1 MKGPTVRKTLLAS
14 AIALSA
20 GFAIAGSAL
29 AQGVVIFNPGDV
41 AYGYTDG
48 YWTRDHVWHTW
59 AKPEYVETYRKYPG
73 AQYHE
78 WVHTRDANQG
88 WVEIRP

>member
-1 MKGPTVRKTLLAS
+1 MKKTLLA
-14 AIALSA
+14 L
-20 GFAIAGSAL
+20 AIAGAATVAAGPVFAQSA
-29 AQGVVIFNPGDV
+29 VITFDPGNV
-41 AYGYTDG
+41 AYGYSDG

-59 AKPEYVETYRKYPG
+59 EKPEYVEVYRKHPG

-88 WVEIRP
+88 WVEIVR

>member
-1 MKGPTVRKTLLAS
+1 VKKTLIALTLAGVTTFGAS
-14 AIALSA
+14 AV
-20 GFAIAGSAL
+20 FAADVAVTFDP
-29 AQGVVIFNPGDV
+29 GVV

-48 YWTRDHVWHTW
+48 YWTRQHEWRTW
-59 AKPEYVETYRKYPG
+59 EKPEHVDVYRKYPN

-88 WVEIRP
+88 WVEITR

>member
-1 MKGPTVRKTLLAS
+1 MKKTLIALAVAGVASFGAS
-14 AIALSA
+14 AV
-20 GFAIAGSAL
+20 FAADVAVTFDP
-29 AQGVVIFNPGDV
+29 GVV

-48 YWTRDHVWHTW
+48 YWTRDHAWHTW
-59 AKPEYVETYRKYPG
+59 EKPEYVETYRKYPG

-88 WVEIRP
+88 WVEIHH